1 MNRIVLTGRV
11 TADPELK
18 QSSNGTNY
26 TRFSIA
32 VKRQRDKDKTD
43 FFNCVAFGE
52 LAEKVIVKY
61 AKKGTMVGLDGA
73 IEFTKDSGDS
83 RIVYHSVN
91 VDRFELLSP
100 KSENN
105 GETAKV
111 ENINNLQPAT
121 NVTEDDM
128 PF

>member
-1 MNRIVLTGRV
+1 MNRIVLTGRI

-18 QSSNGTNY
+18 TSNNGTKY
-26 TRFSIA
+26 TRFGIA
-32 VKRQRDKDKTD
+32 VAKPRDREKVD

-52 LAEKVIVKY
+52 LAEKVICKY
-61 AKKGTMVGLDGA
+61 ATKGTMVGIDGN

-91 VDRFELLSP
+91 VDRFELLSA
-100 KSENN
+100 K
-105 GETAKV
+105 GDKETA
-111 ENINNLQPAT
+111 ENKTETLNNLAPAT
-121 NVTEDDM
+121 NVSEDDM

>member
-18 QSSNGTNY
+18 TSNNGTKY
-26 TRFSIA
+26 TRFGIA
-32 VKRQRDKDKTD
+32 VAKPRDREKVD
-43 FFNCVAFGE
+43 FFNCTAFGE
-52 LAEKVIVKY
+52 LAEKVICRY
-61 AKKGTMVGLDGA
+61 AKKGTMVGIDGN

-105 GETAKV
+105 GETAKA